1 MRVSL
6 WAAVSRYTRRNTVNC
21 VTMSTFHCLRTNL
34 LQLTERAV
42 LTAMRTNDDGGGT
55 LLQFFNMY
63 INRSNKMIFLRFCRN
78 ISPSNTHPWLLHCI
92 YFIPIFPIN
101 INSNRIAEWTILCIN
116 FSKTIRKNWNIYFY
130 SFANFKYRYIIIS
143 RPNL

>member
-92 YFIPIFPIN
+92 YFIQTFPIN
-101 INSNRIAEWTILCIN
+101 VIGNRIAKWTILCIN
-116 FSKTIRKNWNIYFY
+116 FSKTIKNWNIYFY
-130 SFANFKYRYIIIS
+130 SFANFIYINIIIEIN
-143 RPNL
+143 R

>member
-92 YFIPIFPIN
+92 YFIQTFPIN
-101 INSNRIAEWTILCIN
+101 VIANQNSKMNITFHHSFYDHQKRMEYIFFIYSQISSINIL
-116 FSKTIRKNWNIYFY
+116 S
-130 SFANFKYRYIIIS
+130 
-143 RPNL
+143 

>member
-55 LLQFFNMY
+55 LLQFFNTY

-92 YFIPIFPIN
+92 YFIQTFPIN
-101 INSNRIAEWTILCIN
+101 VIGNEIAKRTLFCID
-116 FSKTIRKNWNIYFY
+116 FSKTIKKQKCIFLFIYKFHLWIY
-130 SFANFKYRYIIIS
+130 YHRN
-143 RPNL
+143 

>member
-1 MRVSL
+1 MTKFASVRVSL

-92 YFIPIFPIN
+92 YFIQTFPIN
-101 INSNRIAEWTILCIN
+101 VISNKNCKMNITLHQYC
-116 FSKTIRKNWNIYFY
+116 KTIKKGIDIRFH
-130 SFANFKYRYIIIS
+130 
-143 RPNL
+143 